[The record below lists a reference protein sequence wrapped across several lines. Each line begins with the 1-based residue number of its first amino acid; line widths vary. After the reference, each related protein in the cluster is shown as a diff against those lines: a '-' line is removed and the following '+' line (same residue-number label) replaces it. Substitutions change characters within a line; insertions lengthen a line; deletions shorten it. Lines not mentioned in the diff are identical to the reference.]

1 MKRRTVKD
9 RRPWIHFDG
18 HAWLVQV
25 GKFSDTFKD
34 FIGAARFARTMWDAG
49 CPNNWQRGRYLA
61 PRVFPFIPRSKQVPI
76 VHMVDLTSIDQIVI
90 EAIADKRKFLFKAD
104 PVGKVASVEAY
115 IEEITAPPPP
125 PPKLSFVTRLA
136 SLEADMAR
144 PPIGVFVIG
153 SITSSCG
160 GTE

>member
-25 GKFSDTFKD
+25 GKFSDTFME

-49 CPNNWQRGRYLA
+49 CPSNWQAGRYLGT
-61 PRVFPFIPRSKQVPI
+61 RVFPFIPRNKQVPI

-90 EAIADKRKFLFKAD
+90 EAIADKRRFLFKAD
-104 PVGKVASVEAY
+104 PVGKVESVEAY
-115 IEEITAPPPP
+115 IEEIIAPPSPRALLQIV
-125 PPKLSFVTRLA
+125 PKQQYPGMAGETA
-136 SLEADMAR
+136 S
-144 PPIGVFVIG
+144 
-153 SITSSCG
+153 
-160 GTE
+160 